1 MKKYTRLLAALLT
14 LAMMLSLMT
23 ACGGTAD
30 PSAAP
35 ESSDASA
42 AQVSDAEDTE
52 EAPEV
57 DEAESEEEPSSGE
70 AEEPE
75 DEIPEGPVA
84 GDKDFDW
91 SVFEPLSEEPVTLT
105 MFYTQPAGRHY
116 GLPQRYEPA
125 LSEV

>member
-52 EAPEV
+52 EAP
-57 DEAESEEEPSSGE
+57 
-70 AEEPE
+70 
-75 DEIPEGPVA
+75 
-84 GDKDFDW
+84 
-91 SVFEPLSEEPVTLT
+91 
-105 MFYTQPAGRHY
+105 
-116 GLPQRYEPA
+116 
-125 LSEV
+125 